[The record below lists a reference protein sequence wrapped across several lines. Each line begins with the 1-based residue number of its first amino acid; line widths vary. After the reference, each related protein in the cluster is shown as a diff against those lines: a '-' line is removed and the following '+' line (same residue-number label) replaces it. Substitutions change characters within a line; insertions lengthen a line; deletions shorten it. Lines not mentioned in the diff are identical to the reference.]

1 MGRKYGIAGV
11 FVSAMLAL
19 AACGGGGGGNTGG
32 NPLDTSSAAPSGSA
46 SSGGGGG
53 GKAVIGSFDFDESV
67 LLGSIYAQA
76 LQAKGV
82 QVEEKP
88 RIGSR
93 EVVID
98 QVKSGGLTIVPEY
111 NGNLLAFVDLKNT
124 AATTD
129 EVNAALKE
137 KLPAELEVLD
147 SSPAEDKDSLS
158 ISKDTQTKQSLNTME
173 DLAKVSKDFVVG
185 GPPEFKKRWEARF
198 KEVYGIEF
206 KQWKP
211 TGPTT
216 ADAIKDGTIQVG
228 NVFTTDPKMTAN
240 NLVPL
245 QDPKNIFPAQNV
257 TPLLN
262 KAAATDT
269 IKTTLNAVSAKL
281 TTQSLLDMM
290 QKISVN
296 KDEPG
301 TVAKEWLTSNGLG

>member
-11 FVSAMLAL
+11 LISAMLAL
-19 AACGGGGGGNTGG
+19 AACGGGGSTAG

-46 SSGGGGG
+46 SGGGGT
-53 GKAVIGSFDFDESV
+53 AVIGSFDFDESV
-67 LLGSIYAQA
+67 LLASIYAQA
-76 LQAKGV
+76 LEAKGV

-93 EVVID
+93 EAVYD

-111 NGNLLAFVDLKNT
+111 NGNLLAFIDLKAT

-129 EVNAALKE
+129 EVNSALKE

-158 ISKDTQTKQSLNTME
+158 VTKDTQTKQSINTME
-173 DLAKVSKDFVVG
+173 DLAKVSKNMVVG

-206 KQWKP
+206 KEWKP

-216 ADAIKDGTIQVG
+216 ADALKDGSIQVG

-240 NLVPL
+240 NLVAL
-245 QDPKNIFPAQNV
+245 EDTKNVFPAQNV
-257 TPLLN
+257 TPLLY
-262 KAAATDT
+262 KSGATDT
-269 IKTTLNAVSAKL
+269 IRTTLNSVSAKL
-281 TTQSLLDMM
+281 TTESLLDMM

-296 KDEPG
+296 KDEPA